1 MRPLTISD
9 ATSVLGLQQE
19 IQRSEESRYD
29 HRLHGVLLVAQ
40 GMTCPEVARL
50 LGDAPRS
57 VENWVHRFDQY
68 GLAGLTE
75 GERTGRPSRLDQ
87 KQVKEINRVLRAK
100 PSDAGMRVNLWD
112 GKTLSAWIDKTY
124 GVQLGVRQCQRLFR
138 QLEFRLH
145 KPRLVLARAD
155 PLRQKKHKKTPQ
167 TDGGR
172 YGGLVGSGRSA
183 LSAARIAL
191 PHVGSAGNQGS
202 HCVPSSDAQERRL
215 LCCRTSAGRQVSL
228 PPRDGKIQRRDL
240 LGFPESV
247 REVSAVPGRRIL
259 AISDNAQYHRSKLHL
274 ECRDQQ
280 APQFGLDFLPPY
292 SPDLNPIERVWKL
305 TRRLCLHNRYFGFL
319 DGVAAVEDQFAEWI
333 KPNDSL
339 RRLCAIT

>member
-1 MRPLTISD
+1 MRPLLISD
-9 ATSVLGLQQE
+9 TTSVLGLQQE

-57 VENWVHRFDQY
+57 VENWVHRFDQR

-75 GERTGRPSRLDQ
+75 GERSGRPARLDE

-138 QLEFRLH
+138 QFEFRLR
-145 KPRLVLARAD
+145 KPRPVLARAD
-155 PLRQKKHKKTPQ
+155 PARQKTHKKTTQ
-167 TDGGR
+167 ADGRCHRGPM
-172 YGGLVGSGRSA
+172 GTGRSA

-191 PHVGSAGNQGS
+191 PYVDSARTERPGR
-202 HCVPSSDAQERRL
+202 VSSSNTQECRLFCRRA
-215 LCCRTSAGRQVSL
+215 SAGRQVSL
-228 PPRDGKIQRRDL
+228 SARDRKIQWGDFLGVPKSVPRSQRRSWPPRHGHQRQRTIPSL
-240 LGFPESV
+240 QTPS
-247 REVSAVPGRRIL
+247 
-259 AISDNAQYHRSKLHL
+259 
-274 ECRDQQ
+274 
-280 APQFGLDFLPPY
+280 
-292 SPDLNPIERVWKL
+292 
-305 TRRLCLHNRYFGFL
+305 
-319 DGVAAVEDQFAEWI
+319 GVARSPGSPVRPGLPAALQ
-333 KPNDSL
+333 P
-339 RRLCAIT
+339 